1 MQSASKYGSKPAWL
15 KTSLPQGKTY
25 FQIKKNLA
33 ARRLVTVCQEAK
45 CPNISECWNTGT
57 ATFMVLG
64 DTCTRA
70 CRFCHIKTG
79 NPQGLVDADEPQR
92 VADSVKVMSLN
103 YAVITMVDRD
113 DLPDGGATHLAAVMR
128 QVRAARPQI
137 KIELLTS
144 DFKGEVAPLDIL
156 LQDTAPDVLA
166 HNVETVERLTPRV
179 RDRRAAYR
187 TSLHVLNNFK
197 RRGAKLFSKSALMLG
212 LGETRTEIEQTLRD
226 LREQDVD
233 IVTLGQYMRPTRKHL
248 SVKQYL
254 HPSVFQELQQ
264 FAMTLGFAA
273 VVAAPLSRSS
283 YRAAEV
289 FARACRNRQSRNAPQ
304 K

>member
-1 MQSASKYGSKPAWL
+1 MQSQHKLGHNRKPPWL
-15 KTSLPQGKTY
+15 KTSLPQGSTF

-33 ARRLVTVCQEAK
+33 ERQLVTVCQEAK
-45 CPNISECWNTGT
+45 CPNIGECWNTGT

-79 NPQGLVDADEPQR
+79 NPQGFVDVSEPQR
-92 VADSVKVMSLN
+92 VADSARVMGLN

-113 DLPDGGATHLAAVMR
+113 DLPDGGAAHLASVVR
-128 QVRAARPQI
+128 HVRAAQPQI
-137 KIELLTS
+137 KVELLTS
-144 DFKGEVAPLDIL
+144 DFHGQLPPLETLFAAAPE
-156 LQDTAPDVLA
+156 VLA

-179 RDRRAAYR
+179 RDARASYR
-187 TSLHVLNNFK
+187 TSLQVLKNFK
-197 RRGAKLFSKSALMLG
+197 RTTTLTKSALMLG
-212 LGETRTEIEQTLRD
+212 LGETRQEIEQTLHD

-248 SVKQYL
+248 SVKEYL
-254 HPSVFQELQQ
+254 PPVVFQELRE
-264 FAMTLGFAA
+264 FATTLGFAA

-289 FARACRNRQSRNAPQ
+289 YATARQQ
-304 K
+304 KDGTNKD

>member
-1 MQSASKYGSKPAWL
+1 MHSAHKLGQERKPPWL
-15 KTSLPQGKTY
+15 KTMLPQGQTY

-33 ARRLVTVCQEAK
+33 QRHLVTVCQEAK
-45 CPNISECWNTGT
+45 CPNIGECWNTGT

-79 NPQGLVDADEPQR
+79 NPQGRVDAAEPQR
-92 VADSVKVMSLN
+92 VADSVQVMGLN

-113 DLPDGGATHLAAVMR
+113 DLPDGGAAHLAAV
-128 QVRAARPQI
+128 VRAVRAVRPQV
-137 KIELLTS
+137 KLELLTS
-144 DFKGEVAPLDIL
+144 DFRGELASLETLFAAAPE
-156 LQDTAPDVLA
+156 VLA

-187 TSLHVLNNFK
+187 TSLRVLRNFK
-197 RRGAKLFSKSALMLG
+197 RRGNNLLSKSALMLG
-212 LGETRTEIEQTLRD
+212 LGEARAEVEQTLRD

-233 IVTLGQYMRPTRKHL
+233 IVTIGQYMRPTRKHL
-248 SVKQYL
+248 TVKEYL
-254 HPSVFQELQQ
+254 PPSVFQELRT
-264 FAMTLGFAA
+264 FALTLGFAA

-289 FARACRNRQSRNAPQ
+289 YATAQRQKNGTQ
-304 K
+304 KN

>member
-1 MQSASKYGSKPAWL
+1 MQSQHKLGHNRKPAWL
-15 KTSLPQGKTY
+15 KTSLPQGLTY
-25 FQIKKNLA
+25 FKIKKNLA
-33 ARRLVTVCQEAK
+33 ERQLVTVCQEAK
-45 CPNISECWNTGT
+45 CPNIGECWNTGT

-79 NPQGLVDADEPQR
+79 NPQGFVDVTEPQR
-92 VADSVKVMSLN
+92 VADSARVMGLK

-113 DLPDGGATHLAAVMR
+113 DLPDGGAAHLASV
-128 QVRAARPQI
+128 VRHVRVAQPQI
-137 KIELLTS
+137 KVELLTS
-144 DFKGEVAPLDIL
+144 DFKGQLPPLESLFAAAPE
-156 LQDTAPDVLA
+156 VLA

-179 RDRRAAYR
+179 RDARASYR
-187 TSLHVLNNFK
+187 TSLKVLKNFK
-197 RRGAKLFSKSALMLG
+197 RTATLTKSALMLG
-212 LGETRTEIEQTLRD
+212 LGETRQEIEQTLRD

-248 SVKQYL
+248 TVKEYL
-254 HPSVFQELQQ
+254 PPAVFQELRE
-264 FAMTLGFAA
+264 FATTLGFAA

-289 FARACRNRQSRNAPQ
+289 YATARQQRHGTS
-304 K
+304 KD

>member
-1 MQSASKYGSKPAWL
+1 MQSEHKLGQSSKPTWL
-15 KTSLPQGKTY
+15 KTVLPQGQTY

-33 ARRLVTVCQEAK
+33 QHQLVTVCQEAK
-45 CPNISECWNTGT
+45 CPNIGECWNTGT

-79 NPQGLVDADEPQR
+79 NPQGFVDVAEPQR
-92 VADSVKVMSLN
+92 VADSVRVMGLS

-113 DLPDGGATHLAAVMR
+113 DLPDGGAAHLAEVVR
-128 QVRAARPQI
+128 QVRVVRPQV
-137 KIELLTS
+137 KVELLTS
-144 DFKGEVAPLDIL
+144 DFRGELSSLETLLAAAPE
-156 LQDTAPDVLA
+156 VLA

-179 RDRRAAYR
+179 RDRRASYR
-187 TSLHVLNNFK
+187 ASLRVLRNFK
-197 RRGAKLFSKSALMLG
+197 CRGTNLFSKSALMLG
-212 LGETRTEIEQTLRD
+212 LGETRAEIEQTLRD

-233 IVTLGQYMRPTRKHL
+233 IVTIGQYMRPTRKHL
-248 SVKQYL
+248 SVKEYL
-254 HPSVFQELQQ
+254 HPSVFKELQS
-264 FAMTLGFAA
+264 FALTLGFAA

-289 FARACRNRQSRNAPQ
+289 YATAQQQ
-304 K
+304 KNGT

>member
-1 MQSASKYGSKPAWL
+1 MQSQHKLGHSHKPPWL
-15 KTSLPQGKTY
+15 KTSLPRGLTF

-33 ARRLVTVCQEAK
+33 ERQLITVCQEAK
-45 CPNISECWNTGT
+45 CPNIGECWSTGT

-79 NPQGLVDADEPQR
+79 NPQGFVDVSEPQR
-92 VADSVKVMSLN
+92 VADSARVMRLN

-113 DLPDGGATHLAAVMR
+113 DLLDGGAAHLASVVR
-128 QVRAARPQI
+128 HVRAAQPQI
-137 KIELLTS
+137 KVELLTS
-144 DFKGEVAPLDIL
+144 DFQGQLPPLEALFAAD
-156 LQDTAPDVLA
+156 PDVLA

-179 RDRRAAYR
+179 RDARASYR
-187 TSLHVLNNFK
+187 TSLQVLKNFK
-197 RRGAKLFSKSALMLG
+197 RTATLTKSALMLG
-212 LGETRTEIEQTLRD
+212 LGETRPEIEQTLHD

-248 SVKQYL
+248 SVKEYL
-254 HPSVFQELQQ
+254 PPVVFQELRE
-264 FAMTLGFAA
+264 FAATLGFAA

-289 FARACRNRQSRNAPQ
+289 YAMARQQ
-304 K
+304 KDGTSKD

>member
-1 MQSASKYGSKPAWL
+1 MRTAHRLGQGGKPAWL
-15 KTSLPQGKTY
+15 KTKLPQGQTY

-33 ARRLVTVCQEAK
+33 QHQLVTVCQEAK
-45 CPNISECWNTGT
+45 CPNIGACWNTGT

-79 NPQGLVDADEPQR
+79 NPQGFVDVAEPQR
-92 VADSVKVMSLN
+92 VADSVRVMGLN

-113 DLPDGGATHLAAVMR
+113 DLPDGGAAHLAAV
-128 QVRAARPQI
+128 VRAVRAVRPQI
-137 KIELLTS
+137 KVELLTS
-144 DFKGEVAPLDIL
+144 DFKGELSALETL
-156 LQDTAPDVLA
+156 FTAEPEVLA

-179 RDRRAAYR
+179 RDRRASYR
-187 TSLHVLNNFK
+187 TSLRVLRSFK
-197 RRGAKLFSKSALMLG
+197 PRATNLLSKSALMLG
-212 LGETRTEIEQTLRD
+212 LGETRAEVEQTLRD

-233 IVTLGQYMRPTRKHL
+233 IVTIGQYMRPTRKHL
-248 SVKQYL
+248 TVKEYL
-254 HPSVFQELQQ
+254 PPSVFQELQA
-264 FAMTLGFAA
+264 FALTLGFAA

-289 FARACRNRQSRNAPQ
+289 YATAQQHKNGTQ
-304 K
+304 KN